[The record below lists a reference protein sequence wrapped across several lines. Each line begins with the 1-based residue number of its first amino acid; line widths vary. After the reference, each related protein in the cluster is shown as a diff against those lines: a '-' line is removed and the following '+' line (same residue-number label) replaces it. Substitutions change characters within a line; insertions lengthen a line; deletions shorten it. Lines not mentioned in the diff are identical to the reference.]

1 MVDRQ
6 LASVQAHVRAQF
18 DRQVAHYLQGS
29 SMADQG
35 LLRLIVRMACPTPAD
50 RVLDVA
56 CGAGFLVCELAKRA
70 RWAFGIDLSERM
82 LAEARKLALALNQCN
97 AAFGQAD
104 AERLP
109 FGGEALDLVSCKL
122 AFHYFPH
129 PKAALAEM
137 RRVAT
142 RAGRVVLVDR
152 VSSEDPDKRR
162 YQNQLEKLRTPA
174 KVRVYSESEIVALLE
189 EVGLR
194 VEQRATYPE
203 IMEVEEWIHAT
214 GPDEETARTILA
226 MLTCEGDPAGLNV
239 RREGNRQ
246 LLTHQTCILVASRQ

>member
-6 LASVQAHVRAQF
+6 QTSVQAHVRAQF

-29 SMADQG
+29 PMADQG
-35 LLRLIVRMACPTPAD
+35 LLGLIVRMASPTAAD
-50 RVLDVA
+50 RVLDIA
-56 CGAGFLVCELAKRA
+56 CGAGFLVCELARGV
-70 RWAFGIDLSERM
+70 RWVCGTDLSERM
-82 LAEARKLALALNQCN
+82 LAEARRQALALNQTHT
-97 AAFGQAD
+97 AFYQAD

-109 FGGEALDLVSCKL
+109 FGCEAFDLVSCKL

-129 PKAALAEM
+129 PKVALAEM
-137 RRVAT
+137 CRVAR

-152 VSSEDPDKRR
+152 VSSEDPEKRNH
-162 YQNQLEKLRTPA
+162 QNRIEKLRAPA
-174 KVRVYSESEIVALLE
+174 KVHVYSESEIVTLLE

-203 IMEVEEWIHAT
+203 VMGVDEWIRAT

-226 MLTCEGDPAGLNV
+226 MLTGEGDPA
-239 RREGNRQ
+239 
-246 LLTHQTCILVASRQ
+246 